1 MTGFFSVIDYDQQQ
15 HYKDRGPTWI
25 KLYNRLLD
33 DYAFAL
39 LPDAAKW
46 HLIGIFLLASRHNN
60 RIPCD
65 PQWLARQIGAASPVD
80 LAQLERAGFIARVED
95 AADLFCRNVT
105 GAFDL
110 LRNPAS
116 PEKKRGEQTREENNL
131 LSAGADPSDVSKGLL
146 EGILEDQKKK
156 PSYPEDFEVFWKSYP
171 VDPLMSK
178 IKAFDQ
184 WRRMGAADRAAA
196 QAAVPA
202 FRDYARRQI
211 NYRIVH
217 AQRYLA
223 ERRYEGFAGVPAP
236 DADQVAAAKDRADR
250 LLKRGKYAETYQ

>member
-1 MTGFFSVIDYDQQQ
+1 MSGFFGVRNWEEFQ
-15 HYKDRGPTWI
+15 HYKDRDPAWI

-33 DYAFAL
+33 DYAFGL
-39 LPDAAKW
+39 LPDSRKW

-116 PEKKRGEQTREENNL
+116 PEKKRGEQTREEDTL
-131 LSAGADPSDVSKGLL
+131 LSAGADPPDVSKGLL

-156 PSYPEDFEVFWKSYP
+156 PSYPEDFEAFWKSYP

-184 WRRMGAADRAAA
+184 WRRMSAADRAAA

-236 DADQVAAAKDRADR
+236 DAEQVAAAKDRADR